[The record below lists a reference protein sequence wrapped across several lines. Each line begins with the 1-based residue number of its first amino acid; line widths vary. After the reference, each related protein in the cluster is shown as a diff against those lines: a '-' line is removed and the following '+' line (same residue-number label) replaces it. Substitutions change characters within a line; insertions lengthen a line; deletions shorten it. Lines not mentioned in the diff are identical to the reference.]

1 MQITSISVNI
11 VGNLDPQIRAYDE
24 KKVMLVI
31 SSAENVGSDI
41 YFHFESMEDLKDF
54 IFRLNSRSRDL

>member
-11 VGNLDPQIRAYDE
+11 VGNLDPQIRTYDE

>member
-11 VGNLDPQIRAYDE
+11 VGNLDPQIRTYDE
-24 KKVMLVI
+24 TKVMLVI